1 MRTVKHGNK
10 QYTPMHN
17 LAEQEVTIEVNSKQV
32 LNLISSTFNCKHK
45 ENILKG
51 KII

>member
-1 MRTVKHGNK
+1 
-10 QYTPMHN
+10 MHSTDN
-17 LAEQEVTIEVNSKQV
+17 FAEREVTIEVNSKQV
-32 LNLISSTFNCKHK
+32 NLIPNKFNCKHK

>member
-1 MRTVKHGNK
+1 MDNFVEH
-10 QYTPMHN
+10 
-17 LAEQEVTIEVNSKQV
+17 EVTIEVNSKQV
-32 LNLISSTFNCKHK
+32 NPIPNKFNCKRK